1 MPSIYHLLA
10 RQIPAHIQQAHPVF
24 CKFIEYYYRWLQT
37 RGFVTLA
44 DLQNIDSVTNSIT
57 IKDSTVDPINYL
69 HHTISN
75 GSAKAEVVGVDQDR
89 LIIRYLTADAKFAL
103 DDNIHIRA
111 NSEDKYTDDQYNNL
125 DRATISQ
132 VETLPSAFI
141 DHFSKMLDSDQI
153 FGTHTSNIATIL
165 RNVRSLYKTKGSERA
180 LKYLIKA
187 TKNIDVE
194 VKYPWDNV
202 LRLSDG
208 RWNQKFCITVAT
220 DSKYWHY
227 LPLQIDHIRL
237 MYDEED
243 DYGNQKYKDFAVG
256 RIEVFAKQSENYDH
270 GPLIDENAEPFT
282 FDTLTHTQFD
292 EGYWTNGKIIDLDD
306 VAAFDSYGPYWN
318 RDEWYGTDK
327 YKPYERDPVSGAII
341 FNPGE
346 DRCYGTFGDRK
357 VNMYIRFYLEED
369 PNALIN
375 QEVRVIEKNDQGQE
389 YVSYVGTVVYGI
401 DSVSIKHP
409 GKYWQV
415 GQIFTASKDQIWYT
429 YTDPNRK
436 DEHNVS
442 LVNSKGV
449 PVEYSIDKPLIGRVL
464 STTDNGAIK
473 TVEILQYGD
482 HIPYGAG
489 KVITISPLSGC
500 AGQITSEM
508 DAQIELTYGTVGRNA
523 GFFDDFS
530 GWLSCNDIRIQD
542 SDYYQQFS
550 YDIIAN
556 VDGNEFRDIANLL
569 HPVGTKMFTAYI
581 VDADLDAQVGFDID
595 VHSPWQHVSLVEV
608 ANVTEELTKLFIK
621 NLHEHVNVEEFLE
634 KTVYKKLK
642 ERAAIYDGDGENN
655 VMYSLE
661 LNYDNPKE
669 DLKWVERTVDRK
681 TFKKTSYVD
690 SGFIHSLHINYDQH
704 YAPDV
709 PTNPFPDV
717 TKGGFV
723 KLIYCDGIN
732 ITKRSLDK
740 FYDEGDV
747 VTLEFT
753 VTNATRY
760 CFDNVVVITENGHQE
775 IDVTTKSIGSNQ
787 YRAIFTMPN
796 DDVIAN
802 INGTTLRWPIV
813 VQFTEHGEITPS
825 KIVAFKGE
833 QITIQTKPDDHYT
846 LGSLYYQTKYLG
858 TTYITDTKKFVMPDE
873 VVTVGASF
881 VSDGGTI
888 KLNCPTSLDVSVWT
902 NNKKIGESDF
912 IRQGTEV
919 EIRVGLTDVYTFDGA
934 TYNSNDGTPIYID
947 RNNPRFSMV
956 NYDIVIDVDSEIRTN
971 SVSKNARYIGSHAK
985 GTLQVQP
992 EGFIEIGTECKVIAD
1007 PGLRS
1012 ELDKLYYEEIKPD
1025 GSKITHIL
1033 ANNAMTQQV
1042 FTFNVGLYPIIAI
1055 AEFKPTGGY
1064 VNNDIEY
1071 ENNVITTP
1079 RIGTWVNMGENVT
1092 IDVPPVEGMTFKSLI
1107 YCDEENLY
1115 DGGDKIT
1122 VTKLPYT
1129 FKMEQLDVYI
1139 TDVIYTPISVSLTA
1153 KQSTGGTIALSQQGT
1168 IPAGTTINVTTTPN
1182 DRYRLTKLTYS
1193 NSRGTTDITKEK
1205 SFVLPAVDTTV
1216 SATWDKYVYDLN
1228 NVKSPGGSILLT
1240 VDGKA
1245 LKNGVNR
1252 VNKGKT
1258 VVIGSKADDGYN
1270 LVSLTYNSGS
1280 GNVDIASKNQFTMP
1294 AADVTFNAT
1303 WERARYNVKLNTPK
1317 KYGSTSTANGSQQ
1330 AYDKCYVTATING
1343 KVIKGSTPSGTL
1355 ASTAV
1360 NVGDIVNIGLVS
1372 DPAENTQD
1380 GGTTKMVIQNA
1391 VAIQKTTNQ
1400 NIMQLNSSEQGSTYS
1415 FTMPPD
1421 EVTVTLTVS
1430 PSFTPA

>member
-1 MPSIYHLLA
+1 MPSVYHLLA

-24 CKFIEYYYRWLQT
+24 CNFIEFYFRWLQT

-111 NSEDKYTDDQYNNL
+111 NSEDKYTDEQYNNL

-153 FGTHTSNIATIL
+153 FGTHTPNIATIL

-194 VKYPWDNV
+194 IKYPWDNV

-208 RWNQKFCITVAT
+208 RWNQKFCITVTT
-220 DSKYWHY
+220 DPKYWHY

-243 DYGNQKYKDFAVG
+243 DSGKQKYKDFAVG

-270 GPLIDENAEPFT
+270 GPLIDEDAEPFT

-292 EGYWTNGKIIDLDD
+292 EGYWTNGKIIDLGD
-306 VAAFDSYGPYWN
+306 VTAFDDFGPYWN
-318 RDEWYGTDK
+318 RDEWHGTDK
-327 YKPYERDPVSGAII
+327 YKPYDRDPVSGAII

-346 DRCYGTFGDRK
+346 DRCYGTFGDRR
-357 VNMYIRFYLEED
+357 VNMYVRFYLEED
-369 PNALIN
+369 PDALIN
-375 QEVRVIEKNDQGQE
+375 QEVRVIEKNDIGQE
-389 YVSYVGTVVYGI
+389 YVSYVGNVVYGI
-401 DSVSIKHP
+401 DSVSVKQP
-409 GKYWQV
+409 GKYWQA
-415 GQIFTASKDQIWYT
+415 GQIFTASKDQVWYT
-429 YTDPNRK
+429 YTDPNQK

-442 LVNSKGV
+442 LINNKGI
-449 PVEYSIDKPLIGRVL
+449 PVEYSIGKPLIGRVL
-464 STTDNGAIK
+464 TTTDNGAIK

-482 HIPYGAG
+482 HVPYGAG
-489 KVITISPLSGC
+489 KVITISPLNGC
-500 AGQITSEM
+500 AGQTTPEM
-508 DAQIELTYGTVGRNA
+508 DAQIELTYSTVGRNA

-542 SDYYQQFS
+542 SNYYQQFS

-608 ANVTEELTKLFIK
+608 ANATEELTKLFIK
-621 NLHEHVNVEEFLE
+621 SLHEYVNVEEFLT
-634 KTVYKKLK
+634 KTVYKNLK

-655 VMYSLE
+655 IMYSLE
-661 LNYDNPKE
+661 LNYDNPKD
-669 DLKWVERTVDRK
+669 DLKWVERTVDNK

-704 YAPDV
+704 YVPDV

-723 KLIYCDGIN
+723 KLFYCDGIN

-740 FYDEGDV
+740 FYDEGDL

-753 VTNATRY
+753 VTNTTRY
-760 CFDNVVVITENGHQE
+760 HFDNVTVVTENERQA
-775 IDVTTKSIGSNQ
+775 INVTTKSLGNNN
-787 YRAIFTMPN
+787 YRATFTMPN
-796 DDVIAN
+796 NDVIAN

-813 VQFTEHGEITPS
+813 VQFTDHGELTPS
-825 KIVAFKGE
+825 KVVAFKGE
-833 QITIQTKPDDHYT
+833 QITIETKPDDQYT

-858 TTYITDTKKFVMPDE
+858 TTYITGTKKFMMPDE

-888 KLNCPTSLDVSVWT
+888 KLKCPTSLDVSVWA
-902 NNKKIGESDF
+902 NNKKVNETDF
-912 IRQGTEV
+912 VRQGTKV
-919 EIRVGLTDVYTFDGA
+919 EIRVGSTEVYTFDGA

-956 NYDIVIDVDSEIRTN
+956 NYDIIIEVDSEIRTN
-971 SVSKNARYIGSHAK
+971 MVSRSARYIGAHAK

-992 EGFIEIGTECKVIAD
+992 EGFIEIGTECKIIAD
-1007 PGLRS
+1007 PGLRT
-1012 ELDKLYYEEIKPD
+1012 ELDKLYYEETKPD
-1025 GSKITHIL
+1025 GSKITHTL

-1042 FTFNVGLYPIIAI
+1042 FTFNVGLYPINVI

-1079 RIGTWVNMGENVT
+1079 KIGTWVNMGETVT
-1092 IDVPPVEGMTFKSLI
+1092 MDVLPVEGMIFKSLI
-1107 YCDEENLY
+1107 YCDEENR
-1115 DGGDKIT
+1115 DDDGDKVT

-1139 TDVIYTPISVSLTA
+1139 TDVVYTPVSVSLTA

-1168 IPAGTTINVTTTPN
+1168 VPAGTTINVATTPS
-1182 DRYRLTKLTYS
+1182 DRYRLTKLVYS

-1216 SATWDKYVYDLN
+1216 SATWDKYIYDLN
-1228 NVKSPGGSILLT
+1228 NVKSTGGTILLT

-1245 LKNGVNR
+1245 LQNGVNR
-1252 VNKGKT
+1252 VNRGKT
-1258 VVIGSKADDGYN
+1258 VVIGSKADGGYN
-1270 LVSLTYNSGS
+1270 LSGLTYNSGS
-1280 GNVDIASKNQFTMP
+1280 GNVDITDDKEFVMP
-1294 AADVTFNAT
+1294 AANVTFNAT
-1303 WERARYNVKLNTPK
+1303 WERARYNVKLNVPK
-1317 KYGSTSTANGSQQ
+1317 KYGSTTTANGSQQ
-1330 AYDKCYVTATING
+1330 AYDQCYVTATVDGKTIN
-1343 KVIKGSTPSGTL
+1343 GSTPSGAAKT
-1355 ASTAV
+1355 TAV
-1360 NVGDIVNIGLVS
+1360 DVGDVVNIGLVS
-1372 DPAENTQD
+1372 NPVENMQN

>member
-1 MPSIYHLLA
+1 MPSVYHLLA

-37 RGFVTLA
+37 RGFVSLS

-57 IKDSTVDPINYL
+57 IKDSTVDPIKYL

-89 LIIRYLTADAKFAL
+89 LIIRYLTSDAKFAL

-153 FGTHTSNIATIL
+153 FGTHTPNIATIL
-165 RNVRSLYKTKGSERA
+165 RNVRSLYKAKGSERA

-194 VKYPWDNV
+194 IKYPWDNV

-220 DSKYWHY
+220 DPNYWHY
-227 LPLQIDHIRL
+227 VPLQIDHIRL

-282 FDTLTHTQFD
+282 FDTLTRTQFD
-292 EGYWTNGKIIDLDD
+292 EGYWTNGKIINFDEIT
-306 VAAFDSYGPYWN
+306 AFDDHGPYWN

-327 YKPYERDPVSGAII
+327 YKPYDRDPVSGAII

-369 PNALIN
+369 PNASIN
-375 QEVRVIEKNDQGQE
+375 QEVRVIEKNDLGQE
-389 YVSYVGTVVYGI
+389 YVSYVGNVVYGI
-401 DSVSIKHP
+401 DSVSVKQP
-409 GKYWQV
+409 GKYWQA
-415 GQIFTASKDQIWYT
+415 GQIFTASKEQIWYT
-429 YTDPNRK
+429 YTDPNQK
-436 DEHNVS
+436 DERNVS
-442 LVNSKGV
+442 LINNKGI
-449 PVEYSIDKPLIGRVL
+449 PIEYSIGKPLIGRVL
-464 STTDNGAIK
+464 TTADNGAIK

-489 KVITISPLSGC
+489 KTITISPLSGC
-500 AGQITSEM
+500 AGQSTSEM
-508 DAQIELTYGTVGRNA
+508 DAQIELTYSTVGRNA

-556 VDGNEFRDIANLL
+556 VDGNEFKDIANLL
-569 HPVGTKMFTAYI
+569 HPAGTKMFTAYI
-581 VDADLDAQVGFDID
+581 VDADLNAQVGFDID
-595 VHSPWQHVSLVEV
+595 VYSPWQHVSLVEV
-608 ANVTEELTKLFIK
+608 ANVTEKLTKLFIK
-621 NLHEHVNVEEFLE
+621 NLHEYVNVEEFLE
-634 KTVYKKLK
+634 KTVYKNLK
-642 ERAAIYDGDGENN
+642 ERAALYDGDGENN
-655 VMYSLE
+655 IMYSLE
-661 LNYDNPKE
+661 LNYDNPDE
-669 DLKWVERTVDRK
+669 DYKWVERTVDAK

-704 YAPDV
+704 YVPDV
-709 PTNPFPDV
+709 PVNPFPEV

-723 KLIYCDGIN
+723 KLFYCDGIN
-732 ITKRSLDK
+732 IIKRSLDK
-740 FYDEGDV
+740 FYNKGEKV
-747 VTLEFT
+747 ILEFI
-753 VTNATRY
+753 VTNPTRY
-760 CFDNVVVITENGHQE
+760 HFDKVAAATEDKHQL
-775 IDVTTKSIGSNQ
+775 IDVTTKTIGENHYQ
-787 YRAIFTMPN
+787 ATFEMP
-796 DDVIAN
+796 DSDVVAN
-802 INGTTLRWPIV
+802 IEGSTLRWPVV
-813 VQFTEHGEITPS
+813 VQFTEHGDITPS
-825 KIVAFKGE
+825 KVVAFKGE
-833 QITIQTKPDDHYT
+833 QITIETKPDDRYA
-846 LGSLYYQTKYLG
+846 LGSLFYQTKHLG
-858 TTYITDTKKFVMPDE
+858 TTYITETKKFIMPDE
-873 VVTVGASF
+873 VVTIGASF
-881 VSDGGTI
+881 ISNGGTV
-888 KLNCPTSLDVSVWT
+888 KLKCPTSLNVSVWA
-902 NNKKIGESDF
+902 NNKKIGENDF
-912 IRQGTEV
+912 IRQGTEI
-919 EIRVGLTDVYTFDGA
+919 ELRVGSTAVYTFNGA
-934 TYNSNDGTPIYID
+934 TYNSQDGSPIYID
-947 RNNPRFSMV
+947 RENPRFSMV
-956 NYDIVIDVDSEIRTN
+956 NYDIVIVIDSEVKTN
-971 SVSKNARYIGSHAK
+971 RVSKTCRLIGMHAK

-992 EGFIEIGTECKVIAD
+992 EGFIKIGTECKVIAD

-1079 RIGTWVNMGENVT
+1079 RIGTWVNMGENIT
-1092 IDVPPVEGMTFKSLI
+1092 INVPPVEGMTFKSLI

-1115 DGGDKIT
+1115 DGGDKT
-1122 VTKLPYT
+1122 VVTELPHT
-1129 FKMEQLDVYI
+1129 FKMGQLDVYI
-1139 TDVIYTPISVSLTA
+1139 TDVIYTPVSSSLTIQ
-1153 KQSTGGTIALSQQGT
+1153 QSVGGTITLSSQGSVL
-1168 IPAGTTINVTTTPN
+1168 AGTTINVTASAN
-1182 DRYRLTKLTYS
+1182 DRYRLVKLIYS
-1193 NSRGTTDITKEK
+1193 NSRGTFDITKEK
-1205 SFVLPAVDTTV
+1205 TFVMPAVDTTV
-1216 SATWDKYVYDLN
+1216 SATWDKYIYDLN
-1228 NVKSPGGSILLT
+1228 NVKSSGGTILLT
-1240 VDGKA
+1240 VDGQA
-1245 LKNGVNR
+1245 LQNGVNR

-1258 VVIGSKADDGYN
+1258 VVIGSKADSGYN
-1270 LVSLTYNSGS
+1270 LVRLTYNSGS
-1280 GNVDIASKNQFTMP
+1280 GEVDITNNKEFVMP
-1294 AADVTFNAT
+1294 AANVTFNAV
-1303 WERARYNVKLNTPK
+1303 WERAHYSTTLNVPQKQGVLSPT
-1317 KYGSTSTANGSQQ
+1317 NGSQQ
-1330 AYDKCYVTATING
+1330 SYDQCYITTTVDG
-1343 KVIKGSTPSGTL
+1343 KIFNGSTPNG
-1355 ASTAV
+1355 AVKSTAV
-1360 NVGDIVNIGLVS
+1360 NVGDVVNIDLVS
-1372 DPAENTQD
+1372 IPVANPQN
-1380 GGTTKMVIQNA
+1380 GGTVQMVIQSVVA
-1391 VAIQKTTNQ
+1391 VQKTTNQ
-1400 NIMQLNSSEQGSTYS
+1400 NIIQLNSSNQGSSY
-1415 FTMPPD
+1415 FFRMPPD
-1421 EVTVTLTVS
+1421 DVTVTATVS
-1430 PSFTPA
+1430 PSFKPA